1 MHKTTDQGI
10 SNTLM
15 LWSKQMFTMNK
26 MICSPKDT
34 SPADHEYCH
43 TKGDKLR
50 QHAQRLK
57 KH

>member
-1 MHKTTDQGI
+1 MHKTTDKGI
-10 SNTLM
+10 SNTAVN
-15 LWSKQMFTMNK
+15 KQMFTVNK